1 MTHIRLDYVH
11 EFLDRHGRV
20 RRYFRRS
27 AFRQVPLTGL
37 PGSAEFLNT
46 YQMALAGRRRT
57 KALNAGVAAGVSV
70 ARLDIDRDGKITV
83 IIGRGTAET
92 TRNEWGQVIGG

>member
-1 MTHIRLDYVH
+1 
-11 EFLDRHGRV
+11 
-20 RRYFRRS
+20 
-27 AFRQVPLTGL
+27 
-37 PGSAEFLNT
+37 
-46 YQMALAGRRRT
+46 MALAGRRRT